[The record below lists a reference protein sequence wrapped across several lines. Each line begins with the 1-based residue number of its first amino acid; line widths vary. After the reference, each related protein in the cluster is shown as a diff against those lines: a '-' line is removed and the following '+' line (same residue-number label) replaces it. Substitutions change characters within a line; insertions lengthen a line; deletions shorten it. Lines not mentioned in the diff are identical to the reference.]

1 MQSEESNR
9 NPLGDLSLIF
19 NKLNAAHKEALSSE
33 VNSTQSNSD
42 SKKAKLKAI
51 VDQTDIFSNV
61 FTIFDEQKS
70 VITITIEIQLINYFW
85 PQSLD
90 QNLIVSILFEY
101 IYSLSSHQIPIQYF
115 VYEFLIT
122 HLVRTQQFYQMHQ
135 FLQYHVFSDSKQLA
149 CLLLSLEPH
158 YKYAV
163 QLALDMFKRLTTAN
177 EEIIEVLLSQ
187 YQLSRALRFI
197 QNHANIESVSARK
210 FLDIA
215 FNSGDIPLFYSVY
228 KFFELRNLRIR
239 GSPSFASGL
248 YYF

>member
-1 MQSEESNR
+1 MRIYLKFN
-9 NPLGDLSLIF
+9 SLI
-19 NKLNAAHKEALSSE
+19 
-33 VNSTQSNSD
+33 
-42 SKKAKLKAI
+42 
-51 VDQTDIFSNV
+51 
-61 FTIFDEQKS
+61 IFDRKQ
-70 VITITIEIQLINYFW
+70 N
-85 PQSLD
+85 LD

-101 IYSLSSHQIPIQYF
+101 IFSLSSHQIPIQYF

-163 QLALDMFKRLTTAN
+163 QLALDMFKRLMTAN

-187 YQLSRALRFI
+187 YQLTRALRFI
-197 QNHANIESVSARK
+197 QNHCNIDSISARK
-210 FLDIA
+210 FLDVA
-215 FNSGDIPLFYSVY
+215 FNSGDNQLFYSVY

-239 GSPSFASGL
+239 GSPAFASGSYQSFL
-248 YYF
+248 IVLTFN